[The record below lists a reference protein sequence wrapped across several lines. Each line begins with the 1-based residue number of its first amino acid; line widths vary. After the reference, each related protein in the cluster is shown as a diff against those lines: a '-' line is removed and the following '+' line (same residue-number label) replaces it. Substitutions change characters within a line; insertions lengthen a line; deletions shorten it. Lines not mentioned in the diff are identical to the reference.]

1 MGCILQ
7 KVLYR
12 LKFNNV
18 LMVFNLMFHVLL
30 QWGLVNR
37 LYDLVTHYAFFAIID
52 IIREILSFI
61 ARLWMGL

>member
-1 MGCILQ
+1 MDCILQ

-18 LMVFNLMFHVLL
+18 LMVFNLMYVLL
-30 QWGLVNR
+30 QWGLVNE
-37 LYDLVTHYAFFAIID
+37 LYDLVTHYALSAIPN